1 MSAMGE
7 PAEAAATLRAAS
19 LEAAAMRAA
28 SLGAAVAAAK
38 AKLEGSD
45 QNRQHTGPSPA
56 TMAATEALAA
66 WQERQVECSE
76 ESGSSSQQQVE
87 EVRQK
92 ELAMLQEAVDVMKKN
107 QDSSSSSEAAVAS
120 HIANV
125 DAARASQDPA
135 AVLDPVADAPPPL
148 DPLLGVGDLTTPAP
162 VVQVGDLRFC
172 LPPPALAVQRISEIW
187 RPGASMVVITTQHY
201 GTPLLCPDG
210 DIMKG
215 LVNIAPSAEGGQ
227 QLVPLFWQ
235 NFEESTQM
243 AAQAQA
249 PPEQG
254 NRHMPG
260 PPELAAMGPS
270 GRITRSSPQLPTMV
284 EEEEEELDADSP

>member
-107 QDSSSSSEAAVAS
+107 QDSSSSSEAAVAL

-125 DAARASQDPA
+125 DAARTSQDPA

-162 VVQVGDLRFC
+162 SRTG
-172 LPPPALAVQRISEIW
+172 W
-187 RPGASMVVITTQHY
+187 RP
-201 GTPLLCPDG
+201 PLL
-210 DIMKG
+210 
-215 LVNIAPSAEGGQ
+215 LAPSRLGSATDFRNMEARSFNGGYHNTA
-227 QLVPLFWQ
+227 LWH
-235 NFEESTQM
+235 T
-243 AAQAQA
+243 
-249 PPEQG
+249 
-254 NRHMPG
+254 
-260 PPELAAMGPS
+260 LAMS
-270 GRITRSSPQLPTMV
+270 
-284 EEEEEELDADSP
+284 